1 MNNEMQS
8 NQFPD
13 ALVSSLQNIRSA
25 LDTEISV
32 VNTGIGNFEPNVRM
46 AAEERLRDLELK
58 RNDID
63 FFLQTGSRLEG
74 TELMSSINNLT
85 QSLKDLNDI
94 QTGILTR
101 LEKFFNEFL
110 NDYTTANELRTLSE
124 EIQVFIEE
132 IQKLAM

>member
-1 MNNEMQS
+1 MQS